1 MDILI
6 LVITVAVVLAGFNRR
21 QQRARMALLGQHLRH
36 YPIERLM
43 EAVTEGALQALSEP
57 DPQRAEDRW
66 ERIHHQEEVLA
77 TQFGRLA
84 AEMNK
89 VYLAHTQVSRWPI
102 AIAGIDRLLP
112 QTCFDFRALLQIHAD
127 GIARAVAQPRDLAN
141 TEQLRDRAYRLAA
154 ELFLMQHSCHW
165 FCKSKAVASAR
176 MLARHQT
183 PHAQLVAAV
192 SPETRRAYLALVQG
206 IS

>member
-1 MDILI
+1 METLI
-6 LVITVAVVLAGFNRR
+6 LAITIAVVAATFNHR

-84 AEMNK
+84 AEMNQ

-102 AIAGIDRLLP
+102 TIAGIDRLLP
-112 QTCFDFRALLQIHAD
+112 QTCFDFRALLQIHAE
-127 GIARAVAQPRDLAN
+127 GIARAVAQPRDPA
-141 TEQLRDRAYRLAA
+141 QRRDRAYRLAA

-165 FCKSKAVASAR
+165 YCKSKAVASAR

-192 SPETRRAYLALVQG
+192 SPETRRAYLELTQG
-206 IS
+206 HS